1 MAADR
6 LFYADSSALVKL
18 FVREAE
24 STALATFI
32 PREATLVSSA
42 LALVEVTRTVRVAG
56 LEDEIEGGPE
66 SILDEVVL
74 LDVDREILRR
84 AASLAST
91 SLRSLD
97 AVHLSTAVTVEPE
110 VMLAYDRGLRAA
122 ARSVGLRVEAP
133 GAES

>member
-1 MAADR
+1 M
-6 LFYADSSALVKL
+6 KL